1 MDKYITNK
9 RPLTTLFMLM
19 SLDGKISTG
28 KSENL
33 DVDKDFPEI
42 RGIAEGLYQY
52 YELEQNTDL
61 HSLNTGRVQAKI
73 GANKKKDAIK
83 TPVNFII
90 IDNKPHLTEN
100 GVQYLMNKSKK
111 LFLITTNK
119 LHPAFHISMPEN
131 LEIIYYE
138 NTIDFKDLFY
148 KFKSVYDIEAIT
160 IQSGGTLNSVLL
172 RQGLIDYVSIVIAP
186 CLIGGKD
193 TPTIIDG
200 ESFSMETEIK
210 EIKTLEL
217 KTCKTLNNSYIHLKY
232 KVNNTI

>member
-1 MDKYITNK
+1 MTKD

-28 KSENL
+28 KSDNL
-33 DVDKDFPEI
+33 DVDKDFPNI
-42 RGIAEGLYQY
+42 KGVAEGLHQY

-73 GANKKKDAIK
+73 GINEKSSPTK
-83 TPVNFII
+83 TPVSIII

-100 GVQYLMNKSKK
+100 GIQYFIKRSKK
-111 LFLITTNK
+111 FFLVTTNK
-119 LHPAFHISMPEN
+119 LHPAFQISIPEN

-138 NTIDFKDLFY
+138 KTIDFEDLFF
-148 KFKSVYDIEAIT
+148 KFKSVYNIETIT

-172 RQGLIDYVSIVIAP
+172 RQGLIDYVSIIVAP

-200 ESFSMETEIK
+200 QSLSLATELQK
-210 EIKTLEL
+210 IKTLEL
-217 KTCKTLNNSYIHLKY
+217 ETCKVLENSYIHLKY
-232 KVNNTI
+232 KINN